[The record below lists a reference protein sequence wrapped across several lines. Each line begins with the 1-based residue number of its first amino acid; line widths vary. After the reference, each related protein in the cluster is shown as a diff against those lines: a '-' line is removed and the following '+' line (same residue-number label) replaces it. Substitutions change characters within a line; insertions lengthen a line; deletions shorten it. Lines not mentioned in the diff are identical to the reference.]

1 MSVLAFLRLIRWVN
15 LLIMAATQYAVYYC
29 LLKPAIKSAFVPPAL
44 SHQSF
49 ALLCLS
55 TVLIG
60 AAGYIINDYYDIRID
75 QINKPEKV
83 MIGKIMRRRIALALH
98 IGINALGLLIAFLVA
113 WSVGMP
119 RLVFLHAIAALLLYK
134 YSENY
139 KRQFLSG
146 NIMISL
152 LTALVVIL
160 PLAFET
166 KAIIKLNGIQPEMA
180 GYVVKAVFVYA
191 AFAFVTTFIR
201 EIVKD
206 AEDLEG
212 DLDSNC
218 RTLPILLGTRR
229 TKNLLAGLLL
239 LVELFLA
246 GIFYIQSTSGDAISA
261 LYLFF
266 GVMVPGLLTAWH
278 ILKARD
284 KDGFSKAS
292 TWLKLM
298 MTGGILSMPVYFYIY
313 LYL

>member
-1 MSVLAFLRLIRWVN
+1 MSVFAFLRLIRWVN

-29 LLKPAIKSAFVPPAL
+29 LLKPAIKSAFVAPAL
-44 SHQSF
+44 THQSF

-55 TVLIG
+55 TLLVG

-83 MIGKIMRRRIALALH
+83 MIGKIMPRRMAIALH
-98 IGINALGLLIAFLVA
+98 IGISAVGLIIAFLVA

-119 RLVFLHAIAALLLYK
+119 RLVFLHGIAALLLYK

-139 KRQFLSG
+139 KRRFLSG
-146 NIMISL
+146 NIMISA
-152 LTALVVIL
+152 LTALVVLL

-166 KAIIKLNGIQPEMA
+166 KAIIKLNSIQPTVA
-180 GYVVKAVFVYA
+180 GLVVKAVLVYT
-191 AFAFVTTFIR
+191 AFAFLTTFIR

-218 RTLPILLGTRR
+218 RTLPILLGIRR
-229 TKNLLAGLLL
+229 TKNLLGGLLL
-239 LVELFLA
+239 LVELSLG
-246 GIFYIQSTSGDAISA
+246 GIFYIQSTSGDVISA
-261 LYLFF
+261 LYLLF

-284 KDGFSKAS
+284 KNGFSRAS
-292 TWLKLM
+292 GWLKLM
-298 MTGGILSMPVYFYIY
+298 MAGGILSMPTYYYIY

>member
-1 MSVLAFLRLIRWVN
+1 MNIISFFKLIRWVN

-29 LLKPAIKSAFVPPAL
+29 LLKPAIKSAFVEPAL
-44 SHQSF
+44 NHQSF
-49 ALLCLS
+49 LLLCLS

-98 IGINALGLLIAFLVA
+98 IGISAIGLILAFLVA

-119 RLVFLHAIAALLLYK
+119 RLVFLHAIAALMLYK

-139 KRQFLSG
+139 KRRFLSG
-146 NIMISL
+146 NLMIAL
-152 LTALVVIL
+152 LTFLVVIL

-166 KAIIKLNGIQPEMA
+166 KAMIQLNAIQPFVA
-180 GYVVKAVFVYA
+180 GYVFKAVLVYA
-191 AFAFVTTFIR
+191 LFAFLTTFIR
-201 EIVKD
+201 EVIKD
-206 AEDLEG
+206 AEDLAG

-229 TKNLLAGLLL
+229 TKNLLAGLIGIVEVSLL
-239 LVELFLA
+239 A
-246 GIFYIQSTSGDAISA
+246 IFYVQATGGGAISA
-261 LYLFF
+261 LYLLFAI
-266 GVMVPGLLTAWH
+266 MIPGLMTCWH
-278 ILKARD
+278 ILKAKD
-284 KDGFSKAS
+284 KSGFSKAS

-298 MTGGILSMPVYFYIY
+298 MTGGILSMPVYYFIY

>member
-1 MSVLAFLRLIRWVN
+1 MSVFAFLRLIRWVN

-29 LLKPAIKSAFVPPAL
+29 LLKPAIKSAFVAPAL
-44 SHQSF
+44 THQSF

-55 TVLIG
+55 TLLIG

-98 IGINALGLLIAFLVA
+98 IGISAIGLFIAFLVA

-139 KRQFLSG
+139 KRRFLSG
-146 NIMISL
+146 NLMIAL

-166 KAIIKLNGIQPEMA
+166 KAIIQLNGIQPEMA
-180 GYVVKAVFVYA
+180 SYVVKAFFVYA
-191 AFAFVTTFIR
+191 AFAFFTTFIR
-201 EIVKD
+201 EIIKD

-218 RTLPILLGTRR
+218 QTLPILLGTRR
-229 TKNLLAGLLL
+229 TKNLLVGLLA
-239 LVELFLA
+239 LVEIALLI
-246 GIFYIQSTSGDAISA
+246 IFYLQSTGGGAIAA
-261 LYLFF
+261 LYLLF
-266 GVMVPGLLTAWH
+266 GVMVPGIFTAWH
-278 ILKARD
+278 VLKARD
-284 KDGFSKAS
+284 KAGFAKAS

-298 MTGGILSMPVYFYIY
+298 MTGGILSMPVYYFIY